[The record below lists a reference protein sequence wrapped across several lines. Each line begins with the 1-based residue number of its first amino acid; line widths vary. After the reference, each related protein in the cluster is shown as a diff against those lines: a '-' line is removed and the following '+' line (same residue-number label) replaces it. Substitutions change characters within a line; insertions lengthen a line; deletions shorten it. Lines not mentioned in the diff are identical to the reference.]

1 MKLQKKDLICM
12 NCTYETMTSGVSFLV
27 VPCEE
32 HNSTL
37 FKSIFN
43 AISVQQ
49 DLIARSQPIK
59 Q

>member
-12 NCTYETMTSGVSFLV
+12 NCTYETMTSGVSILV

-32 HNSTL
+32 HNSPF
-37 FKSIFN
+37 FKSISN